1 MEYHKSSKYLIMM
14 KKFNDFVKKILKECD
29 GGMGVASV
37 LGTDGSYD
45 ASDPRNPTVLGP
57 MQRRVKFK
65 KKKKAK
71 K

>member
-1 MEYHKSSKYLIMM
+1 MT
-14 KKFNDFVKKILKECD
+14 KKFDDFVKNILKECD

-37 LGTDGSYD
+37 LGNAGSYD
-45 ASDPRNPTVLGP
+45 TSDPRNPTVLGP
-57 MQRRVKFK
+57 MQRRLKLK

>member
-1 MEYHKSSKYLIMM
+1 MT

-37 LGTDGSYD
+37 LGNAGSYD
-45 ASDPRNPTVLGP
+45 TSDPRNPTILGP
-57 MQRRVKFK
+57 MQRRIKFKK